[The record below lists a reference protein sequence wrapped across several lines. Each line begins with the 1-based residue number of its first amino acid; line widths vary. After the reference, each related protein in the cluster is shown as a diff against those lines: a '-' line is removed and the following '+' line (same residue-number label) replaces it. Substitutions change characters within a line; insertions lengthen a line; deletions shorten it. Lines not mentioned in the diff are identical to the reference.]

1 MKLFYSLIL
10 LTFCFPVFGQDKLA
24 NTITLGTNVGSF
36 DHSAGY
42 GPVFF
47 VDYDLSITK
56 YIKISPHIQI
66 ASASSVNQYIDMGT
80 MVNINKMTNSY
91 ESGLLLKVVPLPTH
105 FDRLKIIVGFSYL
118 MENTLKSDS
127 GNLSNRNLLKQS
139 GLNTNVGLDLDVI
152 KIKNFRI
159 GLDARVNTSN
169 NRILLYHFGFV
180 TAIRLAN

>member
-1 MKLFYSLIL
+1 MKLFYSLLL
-10 LTFCFPVFGQDKLA
+10 LTFCFHVFGQDKLV
-24 NTITLGTNVGSF
+24 NTITIGTNVGGF

-56 YIKISPHIQI
+56 YFKISPHFQI
-66 ASASSVNQYIDMGT
+66 ASASSVTEYIDIGT

-91 ESGLLLKVVPLPTH
+91 ESGLLLKVVPLPLH

-139 GLNTNVGLDLDVI
+139 GLNTNVGLDLDII

-159 GLDARVNTSN
+159 GLNTRVNTSN
-169 NRILLYHFGFV
+169 KRILLYHFGIL